1 MRIGIFIDNYPESP
15 RDWDN
20 LGTMVCFHGRYN
32 LGDDHNYSQ
41 NNYDSWEELEKDLV
55 NTENTAIILP
65 LYLYDHSGLL
75 ISTTPFSCR
84 WDSGQVGFIFIS
96 KEKIREEYSVKRI
109 TKKLIEKVESYLINE
124 VETYNQYLSGDVY
137 KLEIIDDDDEV
148 VDFYGTFYGE
158 ESIKLEAESVAS
170 RLNIP
175 KENIYF
181 N

>member
-32 LGDDHNYSQ
+32 LGDDHNYNQ
-41 NNYDSWEELEKDLV
+41 NNYDSWEELEKDIV

-65 LYLYDHSGLL
+65 LYLYDHSGLS

-96 KEKIREEYSVKRI
+96 KQKIREEYSVKRI

-148 VDFYGTFYGE
+148 VDFSGTFYSK
-158 ESIKLEAESVAS
+158 ESIKIEAESVAS